1 MSLDQAGLERR
12 YRRRLLTCLLH
23 LIRIGAST
31 VPEDWDSDLNHDVMS
46 DDILSVVSSLG
57 SDWSTLDILG
67 WSMGGH
73 ILQRMLTR
81 PESTVT
87 KRGTIEL
94 LKGKVEVRKA
104 ILTATMSKMPRGDI
118 NMAQMQEEAG
128 KIKDSKKRK
137 RWATEQMYIYQ
148 YDVASLE
155 KNDRLKKIMQDRIEV
170 SLQTT
175 RPQEMIA
182 LQAGAIGQY
191 RSRDDLGRIPE
202 SVPVLIIHGKLDRM
216 VHYSESEPLDKGIA
230 HAKRVDLSD
239 GVKEAQEGQYG
250 HFVSDRC

>member
-1 MSLDQAGLERR
+1 MS
-12 YRRRLLTCLLH
+12 
-23 LIRIGAST
+23 
-31 VPEDWDSDLNHDVMS
+31 NDV
-46 DDILSVVSSLG
+46 LSVVSSLG
-57 SDWSTLDILG
+57 SDWSTVDILG

-73 ILQRMLTR
+73 ILQRLLTR

-87 KRGTIEL
+87 KRGTVEL

-104 ILTATMSKMPRGDI
+104 ILAATMTKMPRGDI

-128 KIKDSKKRK
+128 KIKDGKKRK
-137 RWATEQMYIYQ
+137 RWATEQMLAYQ

-155 KNDRLKKIMQDRIEV
+155 KDERLNKIMQDRIEV

-191 RSRDDLGRIPE
+191 RSRDDLGRIPD

-216 VHYSESEPLDKGIA
+216 VHYKESEPLEKGIT

-239 GVKEAQEGQYG
+239 GVKQAQEGQYG
-250 HFVSDRC
+250 HFVSHPS